1 MANGWSVQ
9 IALVASGVALCA
21 TPLLAFVFRLPE
33 TSVDGVESIALDH
46 EPEVAMA
53 LTLRSGPVVIEIDYR
68 VAPERARPYYDA
80 MLKVQRTRMRNG
92 AFNWSISRDI
102 ADPVLWTERY
112 QFPTWGDYL
121 RMRDRFTQ
129 ADLAVQSDVEAFLL
143 EGVGKRVRRRLERPF
158 GSVRWRADSPDP
170 RQETVG
176 YLGP

>member
-1 MANGWSVQ
+1 
-9 IALVASGVALCA
+9 
-21 TPLLAFVFRLPE
+21 
-33 TSVDGVESIALDH
+33 
-46 EPEVAMA
+46 
-53 LTLRSGPVVIEIDYR
+53 
-68 VAPERARPYYDA
+68 

-102 ADPVLWTERY
+102 ADRGLWTERY

-129 ADLAVQSDVEAFLL
+129 ADLAVQSEVEAFLRA
-143 EGVGKRVRRRLERPF
+143 GTAKHVRRRLERPF

-170 RQETVG
+170 HQETVG